1 MVRAATGVATRHLQ
15 IAREETLRQRLIA
28 RDERALVELIDHAT
42 PWLLGVAENILRNT
56 ADAEEVVMET
66 FRQVWDKSASLEDT
80 GIGIMPWML
89 RVTRNRAIDVLR
101 AQGRRT
107 MGTRRLT
114 NTSHDESHV
123 DPAEPDEAGQ
133 PGWHVHT
140 AVHRAL
146 GELPDEQRAIVR
158 LAYFNGLT
166 HSEIAAALQV
176 PLGTVKSRLRMAA
189 DKLRVSLSF
198 VREWVL

>member
-1 MVRAATGVATRHLQ
+1 MGRAATGVTTRHLQ
-15 IAREETLRQRLIA
+15 VAREETLRQRILA

-42 PWLLGVAENILRNT
+42 PWLLGVAESILHDA

-66 FRQVWDKSASLEDT
+66 FRQVWDKSTTLEET
-80 GIGIMPWML
+80 GFGLMPWML

-101 AQGRRT
+101 AHGRRANAAQ
-107 MGTRRLT
+107 RLVDAT
-114 NTSHDESHV
+114 ADSAFV
-123 DPAEPDEAGQ
+123 DPVEPDEAGQ
-133 PGWHVHT
+133 PGWHVHA

-146 GELPDEQRAIVR
+146 RELPEEQHAAVQ

-166 HSEIAAALQV
+166 HSEIALALNL
-176 PLGTVKSRLRMAA
+176 PIGTVKSRLRMGME
-189 DKLRVSLSF
+189 KLRVSLTF